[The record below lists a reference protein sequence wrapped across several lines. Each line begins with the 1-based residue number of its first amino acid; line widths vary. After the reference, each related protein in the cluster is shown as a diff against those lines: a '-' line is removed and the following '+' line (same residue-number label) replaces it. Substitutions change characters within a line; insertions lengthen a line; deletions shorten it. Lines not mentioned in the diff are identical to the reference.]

1 MLLLGPLAIRWLA
14 VVGRRSPIAVR
25 LALRDLARYQSRAG
39 AALAAIGLAL
49 GVAAAVA
56 IGAAKAQA
64 AAAVSPSGG
73 NLPADQL
80 IVYISANADPTLG
93 SGGTIPVDTPAQV
106 HALQD
111 RVDSFTAAL
120 HARSVLA
127 LDGAVDPAAPSLSR
141 AQGGPGRQAV
151 ALVKA
156 THVTINGRPG
166 LMLAGPANS
175 NLLYVATP
183 AVLRHYGIKQSDVEP
198 ATDIL
203 TSAKGLAGYQ
213 IADFAGQAP
222 CPGGAA
228 GCRVHGPRPSGPPK
242 LPGILH
248 PKIQRVSLPTYT
260 SDPNARPAR
269 HRRRLPRHA
278 RVAAKRAYSHPRAFP
293 QPGRH
298 HRRSAGGRRH
308 RRLAAGRTRTARHR
322 PPTA

>member
-56 IGAAKAQA
+56 IGAAK
-64 AAAVSPSGG
+64 
-73 NLPADQL
+73 
-80 IVYISANADPTLG
+80 T
-93 SGGTIPVDTPAQV
+93 QV
-106 HALQD
+106 HTLQD
-111 RVDSFTAAL
+111 RVDSFAAAL

-141 AQGGPGRQAV
+141 AEGGPGRQAV

-156 THVTINGRPG
+156 THVTINGQPG

-183 AVLRHYGIKQSDVEP
+183 AVLRHYGIKPSDVEP

-203 TSAKGLAGYQ
+203 TSAKGLVGYQ

-278 RVAAKRAYSHPRAFP
+278 RVAAKRAHSHPRAFP

>member
-56 IGAAKAQA
+56 IGAAKAQ
-64 AAAVSPSGG
+64 
-73 NLPADQL
+73 
-80 IVYISANADPTLG
+80 
-93 SGGTIPVDTPAQV
+93 V

-127 LDGAVDPAAPSLSR
+127 LDGAVDPAAPQPVACSGR
-141 AQGGPGRQAV
+141 ARPADRRASQGDPRHHQ
-151 ALVKA
+151 
-156 THVTINGRPG
+156 GRPG

-183 AVLRHYGIKQSDVEP
+183 AVLRHYGIKLSDVEP

>member
-127 LDGAVDPAAPSLSR
+127 LDGAVDPAAPQPVACSGR
-141 AQGGPGRQAV
+141 ARPADRRASQGDPRHHQ
-151 ALVKA
+151 
-156 THVTINGRPG
+156 GRPG

-183 AVLRHYGIKQSDVEP
+183 AVLRHYGIKLSDVEP

-278 RVAAKRAYSHPRAFP
+278 RVAAKRAHSHPRAFP